1 MSEPSLRELEEQRD
15 RLYARLAA
23 AGDFRRGSVTENYRR
38 CGKANCACAQPGH
51 PGHGPRFLW
60 TRSVPGSRTR
70 GRQLAPGEVEK
81 VRRELAGYQQFAA
94 LDRADRGGERGD
106 LRGRPAAAPAAG
118 AGPAGAAGAGRRKR
132 GLRARFAAEAAAEV
146 ERLAALA
153 ARCLRAGEGLAAV
166 ELAIRT
172 AMTRLGAGL
181 LEDLLAL
188 DAGYGGP
195 AVDCGAGHQ
204 ARFVS
209 YRDRR
214 SSTRCSGRSPCAA
227 PTTTAASA
235 RAVSCPAT
243 RSWATVHASL
253 SPGLRSMAAH
263 AATAV
268 PFARAAALLAELA
281 GVSLTIKRVERSAE
295 ADGAAACCPK
305 KPNQRASWPA
315 GPSCSAVR
323 WRHAVYRGRRD
334 RGADDAGRDRRRP
347 GKADD
352 GRAQYPG
359 GETGLPV
366 HPDQVRREG
375 AARRRPGLG
384 QLPGQ
389 LPAC

>member
-1 MSEPSLRELEEQRD
+1 M
-15 RLYARLAA
+15 
-23 AGDFRRGSVTENYRR
+23 
-38 CGKANCACAQPGH
+38 
-51 PGHGPRFLW
+51 
-60 TRSVPGSRTR
+60 
-70 GRQLAPGEVEK
+70 
-81 VRRELAGYQQFAA
+81 RRELAGYQQFAA
-94 LDRADRGGERGD
+94 LTEQIVEVNEAICEA
-106 LRGRPAAAPAAG
+106 RPAAAPAAG
-118 AGPAGAAGAGRRKR
+118 APPGPRTGRRKR

-209 YRDRR
+209 YRDKVIDTVLGPVTVRR
-214 SSTRCSGRSPCAA
+214 AYYHCGQ
-227 PTTTAASA
+227 
-235 RAVSCPAT
+235 CPGGVVPRDAELG
-243 RSWATVHASL
+243 TVHASL

-295 ADGAAACCPK
+295 ADGAAA
-305 KPNQRASWPA
+305 RAAQEAESAAILARRVIPFRPCQAPGTLYIEVDGTGVPMTPA
-315 GPSCSAVR
+315 ET
-323 WRHAVYRGRRD
+323 
-334 RGADDAGRDRRRP
+334 AGRP

-352 GRAQYPG
+352 GRAHTREVKLACLFTQTKYDEKGRPVADPASPATWPASGLLRNSAPWPRPKPG
-359 GETGLPV
+359 AAAPRSSASWWSSATARNGSGHWRPFPRG
-366 HPDQVRREG
+366 HPDRGSVSRPR
-375 AARRRPGLG
+375 APARPG
-384 QLPGQ
+384 QPPG
-389 LPAC
+389 LHRA